1 MNKKIKVIEKLKN
14 DPLMPLRHTAEHIM
28 HTAVEE
34 LFPGA
39 KKVMGPPIEDG
50 FYGDFDINQQINEE
64 DLKKIEDKMREII
77 KAGITMKMK
86 EITEKEAKEIFSGN
100 PYKLELIDEFLRDGK
115 KLSVCEL
122 GKKGENYHDI
132 DLCAGPHLDNTSKV
146 GAFKILNIAGA
157 YWRGNEKNKQ
167 LVRLY
172 ATAFANQKD
181 LEEHLNKLEEIKKRD
196 HRNLNK
202 TLELFLI
209 SEEVGPGLPMWLP
222 NGMIIREELEKWG
235 KDTEEKWGYKRV
247 SSPFMTKKTLFEIS
261 GHIPYFENDMYKVQ
275 VPGEDKEDYYI
286 KPMNCP
292 FHHMI
297 FKSKP
302 RSYKEL
308 PLRLAE
314 YGTVARYEDRGSL
327 NGILRPRIFV
337 QNDAH
342 VYCTEEQAIDVFVE
356 IIDLHKYY
364 YDKLGLKDYR
374 IILGLRDPNNM
385 GKYHG
390 DEEMWQ
396 KAEKLSRQAMDKAGI
411 EYSVENEGAAHYGP
425 KMDLKI
431 KSAIGNEYAISTN
444 QIDLF
449 MPMKFN
455 LTYIDK
461 DGKEKYVIVQ
471 HRAPLGSSER
481 FVGFLTEH
489 FAGNYPLWLS
499 PLQVSIIPLG
509 EKHME
514 YADTIENEIR
524 DLGLRVE
531 VDRRNDT
538 MQSKIRDAQ
547 MRKVPY
553 MLILGDKEVAENKIS
568 LRLRTGE
575 NVGKMNKN
583 DFYTKAKEIY
593 LTKGLQLW

>member
-390 DEEMWQ
+390 DEGMWQ
-396 KAEKLSRQAMDKAGI
+396 K
-411 EYSVENEGAAHYGP
+411 N
-425 KMDLKI
+425 
-431 KSAIGNEYAISTN
+431 
-444 QIDLF
+444 
-449 MPMKFN
+449 
-455 LTYIDK
+455 
-461 DGKEKYVIVQ
+461 
-471 HRAPLGSSER
+471 
-481 FVGFLTEH
+481 
-489 FAGNYPLWLS
+489 
-499 PLQVSIIPLG
+499 II
-509 EKHME
+509 
-514 YADTIENEIR
+514 
-524 DLGLRVE
+524 
-531 VDRRNDT
+531 
-538 MQSKIRDAQ
+538 
-547 MRKVPY
+547 
-553 MLILGDKEVAENKIS
+553 
-568 LRLRTGE
+568 
-575 NVGKMNKN
+575 
-583 DFYTKAKEIY
+583 
-593 LTKGLQLW
+593 